1 MTNEELSKLKKDI
14 AELAEDDSKKRD
26 LYLRGLANGE
36 IQGPLIGYPRID
48 KPWLKY
54 YPKSAIMSD
63 MPKMKIIDYIYERNK
78 NHLNQIALS
87 YFGKNITY
95 SEFFDNIN
103 KTAAAFESNGVK
115 SGDVVTMAM
124 ATTPEMLYILYGLNK
139 IGAIVNIIDPRL
151 TSKEITEKVNAASSK
166 FLIGLEMTVDN
177 IIEDKEKNNLEKI
190 VVVSPVES
198 APILIKLIGKI
209 KEKKYDKDV
218 IDWNKFILMGKDNKI
233 VHEAVYQENQPAVII
248 YTGGTTGFP
257 KGVVLTN
264 DNLNAMAIMQ
274 VVSGYN
280 LEREEKFLNFLPPF
294 SAYSIVNASHIP
306 LSLGFNVAQV
316 PLFMP
321 DDFPKLM
328 RKYKP
333 NHVMS
338 GPILWD
344 ILMKDKLSKRINLS
358 GLKSPI
364 SGGDSLP
371 IEMEKDINK
380 YLSDHKCEYKIQ
392 QGYGMT
398 EVSAAAFYST
408 ETSYKLGS
416 VGIPLVKN
424 NVSIR
429 DIETLKELGFNQ
441 KGEIRICTPTMMK
454 GYFDNEEAT
463 SAIIDVEEDGQRW
476 ISTGD
481 IGYIDEDGHLYI
493 VGRIKRMIVRSGNKI
508 FPSTIENLI
517 MSIPGIEHCSIV
529 GMPDINE
536 KSAPIAHIVLDENYT
551 ASEGDI
557 IREIEKIIPSK
568 MPDFNIPKKY
578 VFRNNI
584 PVTEMSKVDFKL
596 LELESVDFAQNDEKI
611 IDIRTLQ
618 EKILKK

>member
-1 MTNEELSKLKKDI
+1 MTSEGLNNLKKDI
-14 AELAEDDSKKRD
+14 SELTYDDNKERD

-36 IQGPLIGYPRID
+36 IQGPPVGCPRID

-54 YPKSAIMSD
+54 YPKTAIMAD
-63 MPKMKIIDYIYERNK
+63 IPKMKIVDYIYERNK

-87 YFGKNITY
+87 YFGKKITY
-95 SEFFDNIN
+95 SEFFDNID

-115 SGDVVTMAM
+115 EGDIVTMAM

-139 IGAIVNIIDPRL
+139 LGAIVNIIDPRL
-151 TSKEITEKVNAASSK
+151 TSREISEKLNMASSK
-166 FLIGLEMTVDN
+166 FLIGLEMTIDN
-177 IIEDKEKNNLEKI
+177 ILKDKEETNLEKI

-209 KEKKYDKDV
+209 KEKKYDETV
-218 IDWNKFILMGKDNKI
+218 IDWNKFILTGKDNKK
-233 VHEAVYQENQPAVII
+233 VNEAVYQENKTAVII

-257 KGVVLTN
+257 KGVSLTN

-274 VVSGYN
+274 VVSDYN
-280 LEREEKFLNFLPPF
+280 LEREEIFLNFLPPF

-316 PLFMP
+316 PLFKP

-328 RKYKP
+328 RKYNP

-358 GLKSPI
+358 SLKSPI

-371 IEMEKDINK
+371 IEMEKDINQ
-380 YLSDHKCEYKIQ
+380 YLLDHNCQYKIQ

-429 DIETLKELGFNQ
+429 DIETSEELGFNQ
-441 KGEIRICTPTMMK
+441 NGEIRICTPTMMK

-463 SAIIDVEEDGQRW
+463 SSIIDVEEDGHRW

-481 IGYIDEDGHLYI
+481 IGYMDEEGHLYI

-517 MSIPGIEHCSIV
+517 MSIPGIEQCSIV
-529 GMPDINE
+529 GMPDLNE
-536 KSAPIAHIVLDENYT
+536 KSTPIAHIVLDENYT
-551 ASEGDI
+551 CDQEDI
-557 IREIEKIIPSK
+557 IKEIEKLIPSK
-568 MPDFNIPKKY
+568 MPEFNIPKKY
-578 VFRNNI
+578 VFRDNM
-584 PVTEMSKVDFKL
+584 PLTEMSKVDFKL
-596 LELESVDFAQNDEKI
+596 LELESVDFAQDEEKI
-611 IDIRTLQ
+611 IDIRKSR